1 MMKRILKLSSLFLV
15 TMLIM
20 AGCGNNN
27 DADTDLSNEV
37 NNEKA
42 EEVMETDIVVVG
54 SGISGMSTALSAL
67 ENGASVIVVEKQAA
81 LGRSFVTSFGN
92 VMMAQ
97 VEENEEFHK
106 TESDDTLEK
115 ALERWNTITNQGGN
129 EAIAY
134 PDYERVEEIIIES
147 GETISWMEELGVPFE
162 PSFTKEERGADIVK
176 VTPEGEERGGAR
188 LVETFIAKLEERGAT
203 VLSSTEATEL
213 IEEDGEIVG
222 IKANSKET
230 NYEIKA
236 NSVVL
241 ATGGFGGSEDY
252 VKELIPDIV
261 DVGYQFTGTGVNTGD
276 GITMAKAVGAA
287 MYEDGWIIPWPGKL
301 LPSKTLTDVNGEFRQ
316 LNAISQLEGGFID
329 ELMLV
334 GNNGNRITNESGS
347 GVVVT
352 ADLIDSK
359 KAPYYILF
367 DSSSEEVVSI
377 IESGLETADVF
388 KAASID
394 ELAELSEMDNLA
406 VTFNNYQ
413 AMAEA
418 GEDTEFNKPAEM
430 LKSYSEEGP
439 YYLVRF
445 VPDFVATMGGL
456 KTTDAYQVIREDET
470 PIEGL
475 YAVGET
481 AHRFL
486 YNRGHFGNAS
496 NSASLTMGR
505 LVGKSLAEKAQE

>member
-1 MMKRILKLSSLFLV
+1 MIKRISKFASVFLLA
-15 TMLIM
+15 MLIL
-20 AGCGNNN
+20 AGCANSSDISD
-27 DADTDLSNEV
+27 DASSDTNE
-37 NNEKA
+37 EIT
-42 EEVMETDIVVVG
+42 EEVLEADIIVVG
-54 SGISGMSTALSAL
+54 SGISGMATALSAL

-106 TESDDTLEK
+106 TESDDTLDK
-115 ALERWNTITNQGGN
+115 ALERWDTITNQGGS
-129 EAIAY
+129 EEIKY
-134 PDYERVEEIIIES
+134 PDYDRIKEIIIES
-147 GETISWMEELGVPFE
+147 GETISWVEGLGVPFE

-176 VTPEGEERGGAR
+176 VVPEGEESGGTR

-213 IEEDGEIVG
+213 IEEDGEVIGVR
-222 IKANSKET
+222 AQSKEMD
-230 NYEIKA
+230 YELKA
-236 NSVVL
+236 DSVVL

-261 DVGYQFTGTGVNTGD
+261 DVGYQFTGTSVNTGD
-276 GITMAKAVGAA
+276 GMTMAKEIGAA

-301 LPSKTLTDVNGEFRQ
+301 LPSKTLTDINGEFRQ

-334 GNNGNRITNESGS
+334 GNDGNRITNEAGS

-352 ADLIDSK
+352 ADLIDGK
-359 KAPYYILF
+359 KAPYYIVF

-377 IESGLETADVF
+377 LESGLETEDVLKAD
-388 KAASID
+388 SID

-406 VTFNNYQ
+406 ATFNNYQ
-413 AMAEA
+413 EMAET
-418 GEDTEFNKPAEM
+418 GEDTDFNKPAEM

-456 KTTDAYQVIREDET
+456 KTTDEYQVIREDES